1 MTKTTE
7 IMKKTIT
14 IIALAALFVSCAKE
28 VEQTSAASGNVV
40 TVAPTEFSA
49 TLETPEPDTK
59 TTLGGDNGKT
69 VLWES
74 GDEII
79 VWPGIRLGRVK
90 YTLSSGAGTNSA
102 TFTSDQ
108 TIIGDGTDRPN
119 FALYP
124 FDSFAELYPE
134 GVIYTYLPETQNYRA
149 NSWDRVAMWMLAVTE
164 NSADNNLKFKNLSG
178 VLSLSLK
185 GTAII
190 DSIRVYALDEDE
202 RLAGWLYINT
212 SDYSLEFLDDS
223 SLSLILECESGVT
236 LSETEGTVFNIVV
249 PPITGGFRVDI
260 YDREHGVMML
270 QSNSEIK
277 RNTILKMP
285 VVDYDPKAKDLGL
298 SVYWATCNIGA
309 TTPEGYGDYF
319 AWGETETKETYDWA
333 SYSMTLDGGTTFTK
347 YNDTDGKTVLEAG
360 DDAATQNWGSAWR
373 MPTYDEMT
381 ELTNTSNCEWTWTTQ
396 NGVNGYKVASNK
408 EGYEGASIFLPAA
421 GYCDGGYLDRV
432 GSLGCY
438 WSSSLAY
445 TSHAI
450 SLFSAFSGFNDVGKS
465 NNNCYF
471 GQPVRPVASKGII
484 ISNTGG
490 SE

>member
-59 TTLGGDNGKT
+59 TNLGGDNGKT

-119 FALYP
+119 LALYP
-124 FDSFAELYPE
+124 FDSFVELYPE
-134 GVIYTYLPETQNYRA
+134 GVIHTYLPETQNYRA

-333 SYSMTLDGGTTFTK
+333 SYSMTLDGGTTFSR
-347 YNDTDGKTVLEAG
+347 YNATDGKTDLDPE
-360 DDAATQNWGSAWR
+360 DDAAYVKWGADWR
-373 MPTYDEMT
+373 MPTLYEMYELINDE
-381 ELTNTSNCEWTWTTQ
+381 NCVWTWTSQ
-396 NGVNGYKVASNK
+396 NGVDGYNVVSKKN
-408 EGYEGASIFLPAA
+408 GASIFLPAA
-421 GYCDGGYLDRV
+421 GCRSGASLLDDGESGGYW
-432 GSLGCY
+432 Y
-438 WSSSLAY
+438 SSLDWDD
-445 TSHAI
+445 TSCAMG
-450 SLFSAFSGFNDVGKS
+450 LVLYDGNYMFSGTYRYYGLS
-465 NNNCYF
+465 
-471 GQPVRPVASKGII
+471 VRPVASKGII
-484 ISNTGG
+484 ISNTSGD
-490 SE
+490 E